1 MDEYIGPSGHSLLVS
16 QPSASA
22 PAVVLESA
30 SAAPADRGIKR
41 AASDSGEV
49 DDEGPEGK
57 RAKVGEGEAVAAS
70 QGPPVCNVWRCSVLC
85 APGSALCPHHLGQS
99 EEGAAGKVHQV
110 GQSEDGASRRC
121 RVNNGKQG
129 WRCSEVCVPGA
140 SMCALHLSKRPATRG
155 IGKNNQSTER
165 RQTRGKGSSVKGD
178 TVPKKVVV
186 GDRVTIRNVKEQC
199 SPLTDQIITAHR
211 AAKDAAVQQQSAG
224 RDGIVTL
231 PKAPPSV
238 IGTGMLGLGND
249 EDESLQAPGVVTVG
263 EESGWWTVEL
273 DGGLG
278 SVQCRAEN
286 FVDKGRGGDEDDEIY
301 KDEEAGEHEQ
311 AGGGAGGG
319 DSTSSRRAAANK
331 YRGFRECGECGFFHH
346 WKAKCRR
353 QDPAFALLYG
363 SSHSDPIFR
372 FWQASRRS
380 KRARQ

>member
-16 QPSASA
+16 QSPASDPA
-22 PAVVLESA
+22 AVVESA
-30 SAAPADRGIKR
+30 GAAAGDRGTKR
-41 AASDSGEV
+41 AATDSGNV

-57 RAKVGEGEAVAAS
+57 RARVGEGEAVAGS

-85 APGSALCPHHLGQS
+85 APGSALCSHHLGQS
-99 EEGAAGKVHQV
+99 EEGAAGKAHQV
-110 GQSEDGASRRC
+110 GQSEGGVSRRC

-129 WRCSEVCVPGA
+129 WRCPEMCVPGT

-155 IGKNNQSTER
+155 VGKNNQSTER

-178 TVPKKVVV
+178 AAPKNVVV

-199 SPLTDQIITAHR
+199 SPLTDQIIAAHR
-211 AAKDAAVQQQSAG
+211 ATLNSAQQQQSAG
-224 RDGIVTL
+224 NGRDGIPTL
-231 PKAPPSV
+231 PNAPPSV

-286 FVDKGRGGDEDDEIY
+286 FVDKGRGGDEDDEMY
-301 KDEEAGEHEQ
+301 EDEEEGGREQ
-311 AGGGAGGG
+311 AGGRTGDGG
-319 DSTSSRRAAANK
+319 STSSRRAAANK

-363 SSHSDPIFR
+363 FPHLT
-372 FWQASRRS
+372 
-380 KRARQ
+380 